1 MAASDPYAR
10 IAEIYD
16 AEFDGATA
24 DIAGYARRGAPGSLL
39 VLGCGTG
46 RVCRG
51 LEGLR
56 EVVGLDR
63 SPDMIRRARA
73 HPRAG
78 STTYVLGDMT
88 DFDLGHF
95 GEVIIPNA
103 GFAFLPDRRAQLAC
117 LEAVARALPSGAPLT
132 LDLLFPD
139 RHLLG
144 EAHTPERLAW
154 EGRVGE
160 HVVRRTREVHRDL
173 AAQRLRLLDRFW
185 EGDTLLATSELVL
198 AWIFPREAE
207 WMLEAGGFWLDAA
220 WGDHVEG
227 PLHSDADR
235 LLLRAIR
242 T

>member
-1 MAASDPYAR
+1 MAVDPYADLGDL
-10 IAEIYD
+10 YD

-24 DIAGYARRGAPGSLL
+24 DISGYARRAAPGSLL

-63 SPDMIRRARA
+63 RPGMLARARA

-88 DFDLGHF
+88 DFDLGRF
-95 GEVIIPNA
+95 GEVVIPNG
-103 GFAFLPDRRAQLAC
+103 GFAFLPDRRSQLTC
-117 LEAVARALPSGAPLT
+117 LETIARALPPGAPLT
-132 LDLLFPD
+132 IDLPFPD

-144 EAHTPERLAW
+144 EAHTPEQVAW

-160 HVVRRTREVHRDL
+160 RAVRRTREVFRDL
-173 AAQRLRLLDRFW
+173 AAQRLRLVDRFW
-185 EGDTLLATSELVL
+185 EGDTLLTTSELVL
-198 AWIFPREAE
+198 SWIFPREAE

-220 WGDHVEG
+220 WGDHGGG

>member
-1 MAASDPYAR
+1 MAGVDPYAQLG
-10 IAEIYD
+10 ELYD
-16 AEFDGATA
+16 AEFDDATA
-24 DIAGYARRGAPGSLL
+24 DIAGYARRAAPGDLL

-56 EVVGLDR
+56 PVVGLDR
-63 SPDMIRRARA
+63 SADMLARARA

-78 STTYVLGDMT
+78 STRYVLGDMT
-88 DFDLGHF
+88 SFDLGQF

-103 GFAFLPDRRAQLAC
+103 GFAFLPDRRTQLAC
-117 LEAVARALPSGAPLT
+117 LEAIARALPSGAPLT

-139 RHLLG
+139 RRLLA
-144 EAHTPERLAW
+144 EDHTPERLAW
-154 EGRVGE
+154 EGRVGSR
-160 HVVRRTREVHRDL
+160 VVRRTREVFRDL

-185 EGDTLLATSELVL
+185 EGGTLLTTSELVL
-198 AWIFPREAE
+198 HWIFPREAE

-220 WGDHVEG
+220 WGDHAEG

-235 LLLRAIR
+235 LLLRAVR